1 VRGSRRYHQI
11 VTAATNLLRHILT
24 RKQHPP
30 EQAESALL
38 ERDGLIDS
46 DELATYLGFSVATLD
61 TWASRG
67 GGPDFHKVGKFRKYR
82 PADVKEWLKQRRHAD
97 KRAAQDVA

>member
-11 VTAATNLLRHILT
+11 VTAATNPMRRILT

-82 PADVKEWLKQRRHAD
+82 PADVKAWLAERRHAV
-97 KRAAQDVA
+97 RQGAE